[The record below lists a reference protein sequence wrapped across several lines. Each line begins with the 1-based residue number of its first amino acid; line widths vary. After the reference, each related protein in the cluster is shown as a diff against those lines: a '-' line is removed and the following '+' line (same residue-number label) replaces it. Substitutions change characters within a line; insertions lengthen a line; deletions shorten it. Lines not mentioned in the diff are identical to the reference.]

1 MKHDYYYHRWNLF
14 WFLVC
19 YKLHK
24 FTLLYNET
32 SNRLF
37 YMAYRYNSICITINV
52 FINFYN
58 VFIDFTAIALSSHHC
73 QKLQKRDNFLTPP
86 PLCTIKQWALLGQ
99 IDHVLGYLYLCIS
112 CYLPEFWQF
121 WLSLRT
127 SCFYDQELTLYPY
140 KNGCSFEVYINID

>member
-37 YMAYRYNSICITINV
+37 YMAYRYNSICITINI

-99 IDHVLGYLYLCIS
+99 I
-112 CYLPEFWQF
+112 QF
-121 WLSLRT
+121 FVRLKWKKYFATYIVHSQITIIQMSLNSSVCTR
-127 SCFYDQELTLYPY
+127 
-140 KNGCSFEVYINID
+140 V

>member
-19 YKLHK
+19 YTSKLYK

-37 YMAYRYNSICITINV
+37 YMAYRYNSICITINI

-86 PLCTIKQWALLGQ
+86 PFAQLNNGHFLVRSNFLLGWNEKKYFATYIVHSQ
-99 IDHVLGYLYLCIS
+99 ITII
-112 CYLPEFWQF
+112 QM
-121 WLSLRT
+121 SLNSSVCTR
-127 SCFYDQELTLYPY
+127 
-140 KNGCSFEVYINID
+140 V